1 MKKIYLLLCSFSILI
16 MNAQVTNQGK
26 PASWSLSNKLEQ
38 QAVVMEK
45 FDLKKLQ
52 EEDKIQDKKG
62 DAPWRFGFDFVVNL
76 GLENAGLWT
85 TLPSGDRIWTI
96 RIKSKGAKTINF
108 LLDSYVMPKGGHLYL
123 YNNDR
128 SDLLGAYN
136 EEQNNENQV
145 LGTWLVSGED
155 VWLEYFEPKKAIGK
169 GKLNISKVIHGY
181 RTTSDYEKTADLNT
195 SGDCNHDVNC
205 PIGSLNDK
213 KDINKKAV
221 AMMITDGSGFCTGS
235 LVNNTANDGKKYF
248 LTADHCYSNPANWA
262 FRFNW
267 ISTNNVC
274 ATTQNSTSNTNYYQT
289 VSGAT
294 LRARRANSD
303 FCLVEINSSFPSNWD
318 IIWAGWDRST
328 TPATSTF
335 GIHHPNGDIMKV
347 CRDDQAPTLTNY
359 TSEQVWRIQDW
370 DLGVTEGGSSG
381 SPLYNQVGRLIGQL
395 WRGQASCV
403 GTNDNNS
410 WDEYGRFNVS
420 WDAGG
425 TAATQLKNW
434 LDPTNS
440 GAMTTDVYPV
450 QQVFQ
455 YNAGIEVTN
464 INQQLSCGEN
474 SVTPILKIYNYG
486 SINLTS
492 ASVSYSLNGGTAT
505 NINWTGNLA
514 TGAFAS
520 INLPAIT
527 VISGANTFTA
537 NVSNP
542 NGQVDQVIGNNS
554 SNITFNTVA
563 NHAINQVILTL
574 QLDEYGSETTWSLK
588 NAANNIIAQGGPYE
602 DADNLPPVINQTI
615 NLPAQDCYTFTI
627 NDTENDGICC
637 GYGAGYYQIKKPDNT
652 IIFNGGNFGSS
663 ETKTFSNQTLSSINF
678 DTFGSISITPNPSNG
693 IYNLIKNDGNF
704 SYSLYNV
711 IGQELKK
718 GNFINNQE
726 TLDISNFENG
736 IYILKLNDLSN
747 NAEKTMKLIKK

>member
-1 MKKIYLLLCSFSILI
+1 

-26 PASWSLSNKLEQ
+26 PASWSLSNKIEQ
-38 QAVVMEK
+38 QVVEMEK

-108 LLDSYVMPKGGHLYL
+108 LLDSYVMPKRGHLYL

-128 SDLLGAYN
+128 TDLLGAYN

-181 RTTSDYEKTADLNT
+181 RTTSEYEKTADLNS
-195 SGDCNHDVNC
+195 SGICNHDVNC

-221 AMMITDGSGFCTGS
+221 AMMITSGSGFCTGS

-248 LTADHCYSNPANWA
+248 LTANHCYSNPANWA

-274 ATTQNSTSNTNYYQT
+274 ATTQNSTSNSNYYQT

-294 LRARRANSD
+294 LRARRTNSD

-318 IIWAGWDRST
+318 ITWAGWDRST
-328 TPATSTF
+328 SPATTTF

-347 CRDDQAPTLTNY
+347 CRDDQSPTILNTDN
-359 TSEQVWRIQDW
+359 EQVWRIQDW

-381 SPLYNQVGRLIGQL
+381 SPLYNQDGRVVGQL
-395 WRGQASCV
+395 WRGQAACID
-403 GTNDNNS
+403 TNDNNS
-410 WDEYGRFNVS
+410 WDEYGRFDTS

-434 LDPTNS
+434 LDPTNT
-440 GAMTTDVYPV
+440 GAMTTEVYPV

-455 YNAGIEVTN
+455 YNASIQITN
-464 INQQLSCGEN
+464 IAQQLACGVN
-474 SVTPILKIYNYG
+474 SITPILKITNHG
-486 SINLTS
+486 SVNLTS
-492 ASVSYSLNGGTAT
+492 ATITYSLNGGTT
-505 NINWTGNLA
+505 NTINWTGNLA
-514 TGAFAS
+514 TNSFANV
-520 INLPAIT
+520 NLPAISIT
-527 VISGANTFTA
+527 VANNTFTA

-542 NGQVDQVIGNNS
+542 NGMQDQNTNNDAAS
-554 SNITFNTVA
+554 FAFTTIA

-574 QLDEYGSETTWSLK
+574 QLDEYGSETTWVLK
-588 NAANNIIAQGGPYE
+588 NSSNTVIAQGGPYE
-602 DADNLPPVINQTI
+602 DSNTLPPVINQTI
-615 NLPAQDCYTFTI
+615 NLNAQDCYTFTI
-627 NDTENDGICC
+627 NDSEDDGICC
-637 GYGAGYYQIKKPDNT
+637 DYGAGFYQIKKPDNS
-652 IIFNGGNFGSS
+652 IIFNGGNFGSTES
-663 ETKTFSNQTLSSINF
+663 KTFSNQTLSSSNF
-678 DTFGSISITPNPSNG
+678 DTFGSISIAPNPSNG
-693 IYNLIKNDGNF
+693 IYSLTKNDGNY
-704 SYSLYNV
+704 SYSLFNV

-747 NAEKTMKLIKK
+747 NTEKTLKLIKK